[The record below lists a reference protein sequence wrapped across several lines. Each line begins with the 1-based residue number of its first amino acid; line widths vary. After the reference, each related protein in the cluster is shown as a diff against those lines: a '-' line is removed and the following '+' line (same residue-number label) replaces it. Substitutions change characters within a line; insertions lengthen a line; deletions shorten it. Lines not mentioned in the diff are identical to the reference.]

1 MEHGMSDRP
10 RRFTIVYA
18 PITKDHLRELETK
31 YYSLI
36 RDVVHEQLSFEPT
49 TETRNRKPLKR
60 PVLFMATWELRFGPN
75 NRFRVYYDVDL
86 EQAIVAILAIG
97 IKYRNQVMIG
107 GEEIQL

>member
-1 MEHGMSDRP
+1 MPASP

-18 PITKDHLRELETK
+18 PIVKQHLRTIEAK

-36 RDVVHEQLSFEPT
+36 RDAIDSHLSIEPI

-60 PVLFMATWELRFGPN
+60 PVIFLATWELRFGPQ

-86 EQAIVAILAIG
+86 EQASVSILAIG
-97 IKYRNQVMIG
+97 SKQGNRVIIG
-107 GEEIQL
+107 GEEIAL

>member
-1 MEHGMSDRP
+1 MPESP

-18 PITKDHLRELETK
+18 PITKQHLPTIDPK

-36 RDVVHEQLSFEPT
+36 RAVVEQQVSFEPT

-60 PVLFMATWELRFGPN
+60 PVIFMATWEIRLGPQ

-86 EQAIVAILAIG
+86 EQARVSILAIG
-97 IKYRNQVMIG
+97 SKQGNRVMIG
-107 GEEIQL
+107 GEEIRL

>member
-1 MEHGMSDRP
+1 MADEP
-10 RRFTIVYA
+10 QRFTIAYA
-18 PITKDHLRELETK
+18 PITKQHLRAIEAK

-36 RDVVHEQLSFEPT
+36 RAVVDEQLSFEPT

-60 PVLFMATWELRFGPN
+60 PVVFMATWEIRFGPQ

-86 EQAIVAILAIG
+86 AQSNVSILAIG
-97 IKYRNQVMIG
+97 SKAGNRIVIG

>member
-1 MEHGMSDRP
+1 MADELQ
-10 RRFTIVYA
+10 RFTIIYA
-18 PITKDHLRELETK
+18 PITKQHLRTIESR

-36 RDVVHEQLSFEPT
+36 RDVVDEQLSFEPT

-60 PVLFMATWELRFGPN
+60 PVVFMATWEIRFGPQ

-86 EQAIVAILAIG
+86 EQATVSILAIG
-97 IKYRNQVMIG
+97 SKDGNRVVIG